1 MQQREGREEEQRMAM
16 DEQQQPSQSGVD
28 QAQTKAAIGL
38 TASRFQA
45 APRRNPSPAFAFFP
59 SFSLSLLSL
68 SPPLSFVRPLGLLIL
83 LVLSLSFPPAVTLT
97 CLLSSWAPKP
107 PPTLSGP
114 LSPVRF
120 S

>member
-1 MQQREGREEEQRMAM
+1 MKPIPIDLRKSQTAMQQREGREEEQRMAM

-59 SFSLSLLSL
+59 SFFLLFCPSPLLCLSFANWGCSSSSSCL
-68 SPPLSFVRPLGLLIL
+68 SP
-83 LVLSLSFPPAVTLT
+83 SLWPSL
-97 CLLSSWAPKP
+97 
-107 PPTLSGP
+107 
-114 LSPVRF
+114 
-120 S
+120 